1 MEEGKWFSE
10 YLVNLKEGKKN
21 KEWLGTIKDGK
32 FKHNTN
38 Q

>member
-10 YLVNLKEGKKN
+10 DLVNLKEGKKN